1 MADRTNPVLVIA
13 GKDIGDA
20 RRDSFVLVVTLF
32 LIVAAMTALV
42 VGAIALKTDVTTYN
56 DAKAALLA
64 LGKSASVIA
73 KPEFYPLKLLRGFIE
88 HVEIIGA
95 VIGILIGYRAAASER
110 GRQTLALIMT
120 RPVGRIQFLTG
131 KLLGALVLIF
141 AGLTGT
147 FLLAGASA
155 SVLSGVV
162 LTPDNMVRLVIV
174 DLLATLYTFA
184 FFLLGFIAALWARK
198 LPNALMV
205 AFTIWLSLVLIAP
218 QIGDTMDPDNQVAGG
233 VFARLHVTK
242 AQEHEILSGFSTYET
257 IRNGIEVASPTK
269 HFERLAFAILGIK
282 DIYTGQPLAP
292 ILVEKTSDIVWL
304 ASVAAALLLLLF
316 ARRIDPNRLSKE

>member
-1 MADRTNPVLVIA
+1 MADKTNPVLVIA

-20 RRDSFVLVVTLF
+20 RRDRFVLIVTLF
-32 LIVAAMTALV
+32 LVTAAMTALI
-42 VGAIALKTDVTTYN
+42 VGAIALKTDVATYN
-56 DAKAALLA
+56 QAKASLLA

-73 KPEFYPLKLLRGFIE
+73 RPEFYPLKLLRGFIE

-120 RPVGRIQFLTG
+120 RPVGRVQFLAG
-131 KLLGALVLIF
+131 KVLAALALIV

-147 FLLAGASA
+147 FLLAGI
-155 SVLSGVV
+155 SVSLLSGVA
-162 LTPDNMVRLVIV
+162 LTVDDVTRLVIV
-174 DLLATLYTFA
+174 DMLATIYTFA
-184 FFLLGFIAALWARK
+184 FFLLGFIAALWAKK
-198 LPNALMV
+198 LPNALLI
-205 AFTIWLSLVLIAP
+205 AFTVWICLVLIAP

-242 AQEHEILSGFSTYET
+242 AQEHAILSGFSTYET
-257 IRNGIEVASPTK
+257 IRNGIEISSPTK

-282 DIYTGQPLAP
+282 NIYTGQPLAP
-292 ILVEKTSDIVWL
+292 ILIEKTSDIVWL
-304 ASVAAALLLLLF
+304 VSVAGALLLLLF
-316 ARRIDPNRLSKE
+316 ARPLDPNRLSKE